1 MLREIEKIIHQ
12 TEEFKR
18 LFIRAIEELPD
29 NPRITRLDGR
39 SNIFTIHSKDM
50 GLVFS
55 PVYHDFRSQ
64 YRKLAEIV
72 RNTRLENIGRVLGRI
87 VDTGRYFEN
96 GGTLT
101 FHPEV
106 IEHLRVLL
114 GPPPPAP
121 AQEPAPA
128 VGIGR

>member
-1 MLREIEKIIHQ
+1 MLRKIEEVIRQ
-12 TEEFKR
+12 AEGFRESFV
-18 LFIRAIEELPD
+18 RAIEELPD
-29 NPRITRLDGR
+29 NPRITRLGSGPDA
-39 SNIFTIHSKDM
+39 FTIRSKDM
-50 GLVFS
+50 ALVFS
-55 PVYHDFRSQ
+55 PFYHDFRSQ

-72 RNTRLENIGRVLGRI
+72 RNTRLENIGSVLGRI

-114 GPPPPAP
+114 GPPP